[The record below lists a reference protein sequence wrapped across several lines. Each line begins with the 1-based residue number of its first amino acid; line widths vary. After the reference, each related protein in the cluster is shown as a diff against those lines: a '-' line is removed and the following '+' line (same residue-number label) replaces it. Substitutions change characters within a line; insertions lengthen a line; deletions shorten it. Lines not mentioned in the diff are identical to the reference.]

1 MRTGIIKMWGI
12 ALIIVA
18 AAVVSIAQSTSG
30 VLELISVSS
39 EEVQGNDAS
48 GTSAGF
54 TTPSLDRAGI
64 SADGRFVAFMSLA
77 DNLVPDDTNGSL
89 DFFVRDR
96 LSGTTERV
104 SVTSRGRQADPSTV
118 IHSIADISADG
129 RFATFAIDA
138 GNLVRGDTN
147 GNADVFVFDR
157 VTRAIELISVDVN
170 GEPGTGDSPSISDD
184 GRFVAFASRGQA
196 LVLPHSEFDI
206 FRHIYVFDRQT
217 RTMQR
222 VDVDAA
228 GNVSESDAFSPGI
241 SADGQFVA
249 FATFGDNLIGN
260 GGDQQGIDVFVR
272 DRAAGVTHGIS
283 TVGDSG
289 EFEGNS
295 FLSSIS
301 SDGRF
306 VGFSSPDPTFPGVV
320 DTNGFGHDAFIFD
333 RNTSTV
339 ELVSISTSGQQ
350 GGNLDTS
357 SNAMASTDGNTVIF
371 SSDASLAPDDTNGA
385 FDVYRRNRVTD
396 TTERITTDGV
406 TIDSDAIAGDMTP
419 DARVVSLITA
429 ADLLPTDVNFAFDV
443 YVLQGADVAVTM
455 TDAPDPVRVRAN
467 LTYTVTVSNSGP
479 GTAIGVTL
487 TDPLSADVVFV
498 SATSSQG
505 TCARSGGGSRDGLL
519 TCALG
524 TINAAASATVT
535 IVVSPRAAGTLTNT
549 ATVQA
554 NTPDPNTAN
563 NTATATTT
571 VVR

>member
-1 MRTGIIKMWGI
+1 MRTGIIELWGI
-12 ALIIVA
+12 ALIILA
-18 AAVVSIAQSTSG
+18 AAVVSVAQSTSG
-30 VLELISVSS
+30 VLELVSVSS
-39 EEVQGNDAS
+39 EEVQGNNES
-48 GTSAGF
+48 GTGGF
-54 TTPSLDRAGI
+54 TTPSHDRAGI
-64 SADGRFVAFMSLA
+64 SADGRFVAFMSRA
-77 DNLVPDDTNGSL
+77 DNLVPGDTNGSV

-96 LSGTTERV
+96 VSGTTERV
-104 SVTSRGRQADPSTV
+104 SVTSKGRQADPSTV
-118 IHSIADISADG
+118 ILSIADISVNG
-129 RFATFAIDA
+129 QFVTFAIDA

-157 VTRAIELISVDVN
+157 VTRALELISVDVN
-170 GEPGTGDSPSISDD
+170 GQPGTGDSPSISDD
-184 GRFVAFASRGQA
+184 GRFVAFASRGQT
-196 LVLPHSEFDI
+196 LVLPHSEFDL
-206 FRHIYVFDRQT
+206 FSHIYVFDRQT

-228 GNVSESDAFSPGI
+228 GNVSGGDAFSPQI
-241 SADGQFVA
+241 SANGQFIA
-249 FATFGDNLIGN
+249 FETTGDNLIDN
-260 GGDQQGIDVFVR
+260 GGDGGGIDVFVR
-272 DRAAGVTHGIS
+272 DRVAGVTQGIS

-289 EFEGNS
+289 QFEGES
-295 FLSSIS
+295 FVSSIS

-333 RNTSTV
+333 RNTNTV
-339 ELVSISTSGQQ
+339 ELVSVSTTGQQ
-350 GGNLDTS
+350 GGDLTTS

-371 SSDASLAPDDTNGA
+371 SSNASLVAGDNNDA
-385 FDVYRRNRVTD
+385 FDVYRRNRLTR
-396 TTERITTDGV
+396 TTERITTGGV
-406 TIDSDAIAGDMTP
+406 TFDSDAIAGDMTP
-419 DARVVSLITA
+419 DARAVSLITA
-429 ADLLPTDVNFAFDV
+429 ADLLPTDVNLRPDV
-443 YVLQGADVAVTM
+443 YVIQGADVAVTM
-455 TDAPDPVRVRAN
+455 TDSPDPVRVRAN

-524 TINAAASATVT
+524 SINAGASATVT
-535 IVVSPRAAGTLTNT
+535 IVVSPRVTGTLTNT

-554 NTPDPNTAN
+554 NTADPNTAN